1 MFLSTMN
8 IFSKIILAITVA
20 AIAAWL
26 FPWCYAFITAKADS
40 SPFVLYS
47 SLLGDYIIT
56 QRKDDSVSRHD
67 TAGNIFNEN
76 EVDSL
81 LPAMYMRQLVADG
94 RFPDSILGK
103 HVEPQQI
110 QMTNFT
116 FRSSPRDINY
126 VNAGIYFL
134 FESLPKRV
142 DLEMP
147 DDAFRFN
154 DKGIQFFNMAD
165 NSINETKSDMFTT
178 MLKEKGFVFPPRKT
192 ATNPD
197 PRKEYDNGA
206 LLIDASGQL
215 FNMKCTAGRPYV
227 KHIAL
232 PDGVIPCEVY
242 VTEFR
247 DKAFLGFFSS
257 TDKKFY
263 VIMNDGSIRETG
275 IKRFDPYTE
284 SAMIIGNMFDWT
296 VKITRTDTYDY
307 YALRADNFSLI
318 KELKINHHGNS
329 IPGLSFTSLLDK
341 YVIPH
346 FRH

>member
-1 MFLSTMN
+1 MKN
-8 IFSKIILAITVA
+8 FSKIILAITIA

-26 FPWCYAFITAKADS
+26 LPWCYAFVTAKAYS

-47 SLLGDYIIT
+47 SLHGDFIIT
-56 QRKDDSVSRHD
+56 QRDNVVSRHD
-67 TAGNIFNEN
+67 TNGNEFDEN

-81 LPAMYMRQLVADG
+81 LPTMYMRQLVADG

-110 QMTNFT
+110 QMTNFN
-116 FRSSPRDINY
+116 FRSTPRDVNY

-134 FESLPKRV
+134 FESMPKRV

-147 DDAFRFN
+147 DDAFRFTDN
-154 DKGIQFFNMAD
+154 GIEFLSMAD
-165 NSINETKSDMFTT
+165 NSINEAKSDMFTR
-178 MLKEKGFVFPPRKT
+178 MLKEKGFTFPPRKI

-215 FNMKCTAGRPYV
+215 FNLKCTAGRPYV
-227 KHIAL
+227 KQIPL
-232 PDGVIPCEVY
+232 PDGIIPCEAY

-247 DKAFLGFFSS
+247 NRAYLGFFSA
-257 TDKKFY
+257 TDKSFY
-263 VIMNDGSIRETG
+263 VIMSDGSIKKTG
-275 IKRFDPYTE
+275 IKTFDPKTE

-296 VKITRTDTYDY
+296 VKITRTDADEY
-307 YALRADNFSLI
+307 YALRADDFSLI
-318 KELKINHHGNS
+318 KELKINRPS
-329 IPGLSFTSLLDK
+329 SYVPGLSFTSPLNK

-346 FRH
+346 F